1 MQYEV
6 EQKYPVHDIAQ
17 LEADL
22 QQLGVELDEGIVQV
36 DRYFAHPQRDF
47 RESDEAL
54 RIRSMGDK
62 NRITYK
68 GPKIDTE
75 TKTRREIELS
85 LQSGAESAEQLA
97 EMLTI
102 LGFRS
107 VASVT
112 KSRRRGELQYQGRAV
127 EISLDDV
134 EQVGDFVEL
143 ELVTDADGVE
153 AAKAVVLSL
162 AEQLGLK
169 NAQLRG
175 YLDLQ
180 LDGE

>member
-1 MQYEV
+1 MKYEV
-6 EQKYPVHDIAQ
+6 EQKYPVPDVAK

-22 QQLGVELDEGIVQV
+22 QELGVTLDAAIVQV

-47 RESDEAL
+47 RETDEAL
-54 RIRSMGDK
+54 RIRSVGDK

-68 GPKIDTE
+68 GPKIDKE

-85 LQSGAESAEQLA
+85 LQSGTESAEELS
-97 EMLTI
+97 ELLTI

-112 KSRRRGELQYQGRAV
+112 KRRRRGELQYEGRGV
-127 EISLDDV
+127 EISVDDV

-143 ELVTDADGVE
+143 ELVTDAEGIA
-153 AAKAVVLSL
+153 AAKKVVLSL
-162 AEQLGLK
+162 ADKLELK
-169 NAQLRG
+169 EPQLRG
-175 YLDLQ
+175 YLDLL
-180 LDGE
+180 LDGG